1 MRQLL
6 IMLLLWLPLSAQ
18 AAIDSFEFRDDEAR
32 ERFQHLTAEL
42 RCPKC
47 QNQNIADS
55 NSPIAQDLR
64 TEIHRMVQQGDSDQ
78 DIIDFMV
85 ARYGEFVLYRPR
97 VTAQTLALWYGPF
110 VLLAIGAVVVL
121 VMTRRRKRAGS
132 SDGAG
137 NGPADVLDPSQG
149 LSAAER
155 HRLDEL
161 LKQDKK

>member
-6 IMLLLWLPLSAQ
+6 IMLVLWLPLSAL

-32 ERFQHLTAEL
+32 ERFRHLIAEL

-78 DIIDFMV
+78 AIIDFMV

-97 VTAQTLALWYGPF
+97 VTAQTLVLWYGPF

-132 SDGAG
+132 SGGSG
-137 NGPADVLDPSQG
+137 NGPVDAADPSQG

>member
-1 MRQLL
+1 MRPLL

-32 ERFQHLTAEL
+32 QRFQHLTAEL

-97 VTAQTLALWYGPF
+97 VTAQTLVLWYGPF

-132 SDGAG
+132 SDAAG
-137 NGPADVLDPSQG
+137 SGSVDVLDPSQG